1 MTKFNFNKWN
11 TITGWFA
18 FAIALVTYTL
28 TVEPTMSFWDCGEY
42 IATAAKLEV
51 GHPPGAPL
59 YQMIGAFFAMFAMD
73 DKHIALMVNM
83 MSVFS
88 SAFTILFL
96 FWSSS
101 MILRKLISRVS
112 ATELTKSNEIVIL
125 GSSFIGALAY
135 TFSDSFW
142 FNAVEAE
149 VYAMAS
155 LFIALLFWLGLRWE
169 QDMDAP
175 RGNRWLL
182 LISLVVGLSFGV
194 HFMAL
199 LTIPAIGFLYFFKHY
214 KEVSLKNFLIAN
226 IVVVAV
232 LLFIFK
238 LLLPLTMAFF
248 GKTEVFMVNDLGL
261 PFDSGTLFVALLL
274 IVSFYFGLKYTHSKG
289 LVNYNTLLLCILF
302 ILIGFSTWMMLPIR
316 ANANVIINENKP
328 SDAREVLAYYNR
340 EQYGSNPLFYG
351 PQYTEAFAGLDKENP
366 YLDKAPNY
374 ERDYKTGTY
383 VIVNNYKNAEQNSD
397 DNQKTILPRLWSA
410 DNVENYIKFTNPPEF
425 KINPNYAYA
434 EDLPKYGVD
443 PDTLSEED
451 LAKAE
456 QQLRSEIEKTIKEFR
471 QAFAQKEIDDEGYIK
486 FLKSYGDYLIVEKP
500 STVDNL
506 RFMAEFQF
514 GYMYFR
520 YLMWNFVGRQNDIQG
535 RNDSQDGNWLSG
547 IPFIDELHLGSQ
559 QNLPSDVLNNKGRN
573 VYFFLPLLLGLIG
586 IMYHFEKDRKSFYVL
601 LVLFLFLGI
610 ALKIYLNERPFEPRE
625 RDYALVGSFY
635 VFAIWIGFGV
645 YSLYESIQKYINPKI
660 AGPVIIAA
668 SLLAVPVV
676 MASQNWDDHDRSER
690 YTAVA
695 LAKAYLNS
703 CDPNAILFTIGDND
717 TFPLWYAQEIEHIR
731 TDVKIVNTSLFMTDW
746 YIDQMKAKAYK
757 SEPLPISFTHDEY
770 VGDKLDYVA
779 HIQKIDSRWE
789 IKDFIDFIKNP
800 KSTVEMQNGQTI
812 HFFPTNKI
820 RITVDKNSII
830 KNKVVSSKYNDSI
843 VPFIDID
850 IKGSAI
856 YKNRLMMLD
865 IVANNNW
872 KRPIYFSP
880 GAFDDD
886 DYLWMKNYLQ
896 LEGMIYKLVP
906 IVTKVE
912 KDSNPMDMGGIDAD
926 KMYSIVMKWDWGN
939 SDSNSIY
946 HDIETRRNSIS
957 YRSVLSRLMDK
968 LIAEG
973 KTKKAKNIIDLAIT
987 KMPLDKFNYYSM
999 VEPFTKGYY
1008 EVGEKAKAQQL
1019 LEKLITKY
1027 KENLNYYS
1035 GLKVAEQSE
1044 ITVDIITDI
1053 ERYRSL
1059 LEVMKESGDIPF
1071 YNKNK
1076 VIFNTYIKI
1085 FEHFG
1090 RDKE

>member
-1 MTKFNFNKWN
+1 MATFNFNKWN
-11 TITGWFA
+11 TITGWCA
-18 FAIALVTYTL
+18 FAVALMTYTL

-42 IATAAKLEV
+42 IATSAKLQV

-59 YQMIGAFFAMFAMD
+59 YQMMGAFFAIFAMD

-88 SAFTILFL
+88 SAFTILFM

-101 MILRKLISRVS
+101 MILKKIISQYS
-112 ATELTKSNEIVIL
+112 EINKNNAIVIL
-125 GSSFIGALAY
+125 GSSFVGALAF

-142 FNAVEAE
+142 ASAVEAE

-169 QDMDAP
+169 QDMDSP
-175 RGNRWLL
+175 KGNKWLL
-182 LISLVVGLSFGV
+182 VISLVVGLTFGV

-199 LTIPAIGFLYFFKHY
+199 LTIPAIGFLYYFKHY
-214 KEVSLKNFLIAN
+214 KEVTIKNFIIAN

-248 GKTEVFMVNDLGL
+248 GKTEVFMVNELGM
-261 PFDSGTLFVALLL
+261 PFDSGTIFVVL
-274 IVSFYFGLKYTHSKG
+274 ILIAFFYFSLKYTRAKG
-289 LVNYNTLLLCILF
+289 LIKANTLILCILF

-316 ANANVIINENKP
+316 ANANTVINENKP

-351 PQYTEAFAGLDKENP
+351 PQYTEAFAGLDENNP

-374 ERDYKTGTY
+374 ERDYKTGKY
-383 VIVNNYKNAEQNSD
+383 VIVNNFKNAEQNSD
-397 DNQKTILPRLWSA
+397 DNQKTFLPRLWSG
-410 DNVENYIKFTNPPEF
+410 DNIANYISFTNPPEF
-425 KINPNYAYA
+425 RLNPNYPYE
-434 EDLPKYGVD
+434 EDLSKYGVD
-443 PDTLSEED
+443 PEQLSEED
-451 LAKAE
+451 LAQATA
-456 QQLRSEIEKTIKEFR
+456 QLRNEIEKTVVEFR
-471 QAFAQKEIDDEGYIK
+471 KAYAQKQLDTEDYVK
-486 FLKSYGDYLIVEKP
+486 FLRTYSDYLIIEKP
-500 STVDNL
+500 ATIDNL
-506 RFMAEFQF
+506 RFMVEYQF

-535 RNDSQDGNWLSG
+535 KYDYQDGNWLSG
-547 IPFIDELHLGSQ
+547 IPFIDELHLGTQ

-573 VYFFLPLLLGLIG
+573 VYFFLPLILGLIG
-586 IMYHFEKDRKSFYVL
+586 IMYHASRDRKSFYVL
-601 LVLFLFLGI
+601 LVLFLFMGL

-635 VFAIWIGFGV
+635 VFGIWIGFGV
-645 YSLYESIQKYINPKI
+645 YALYESLQKYLAPKI
-660 AGPVIIAA
+660 AGPLIIGT
-668 SLLAVPVV
+668 SLLAVPVL
-676 MASQNWDDHDRSER
+676 MGFQNWDDHDRSGK
-690 YTAVA
+690 YTATA
-695 LAKAYLNS
+695 LAKAYLES

-746 YIDQMKAKAYK
+746 YIDQMKSK
-757 SEPLPISFTHDEY
+757 SYESNPLPISFVHEEY
-770 VGDKLDYVA
+770 VGDKLDYTA
-779 HIQKIDSRWE
+779 HIPKVESRWE

-812 HFFPTNKI
+812 HFYPTNKI
-820 RITVDKNSII
+820 RIPVDKNNII
-830 KNKVVSSKYNDSI
+830 KNKVVAAKYNDSI
-843 VPFIDID
+843 VSYIDID
-850 IKGSAI
+850 IKGNAL

-865 IVANNNW
+865 LIANNNW
-872 KRPIYFSP
+872 KRPVYFSP
-880 GAFDDD
+880 GAFEDE

-906 IVTKVE
+906 IKTKVD
-912 KDSNPMDMGGIDAD
+912 KDINPMDMGGLDAD

-939 SDSNSIY
+939 SRGDIY
-946 HDIETRRNSIS
+946 HDPETRKNSIS

-973 KTKKAKNIIDLAIT
+973 QLDKAKKVIELSLT
-987 KMPLDKFNYYSM
+987 EMPVEKFGYYSM
-999 VEPFTKGYY
+999 VEPFARGYY
-1008 EVGEKAKAQQL
+1008 EVGEKEKAQQL
-1019 LEKLITKY
+1019 LEKLIGKY
-1027 KENLNYYS
+1027 KENLNYYGTLS
-1035 GLKVAEQSE
+1035 SSDQVDLA
-1044 ITVDIITDI
+1044 IDIITDI

-1059 LEVMKESGDIPF
+1059 LTVMKESGDVQF
-1071 YNKNK
+1071 YNKSRPA
-1076 VIFNTYIKI
+1076 FNTYIKM
-1085 FEHFG
+1085 FERFE
-1090 RDKE
+1090 RERE

>member
-1 MTKFNFNKWN
+1 MAAFNFNKWN
-11 TITGWFA
+11 TITGWCA
-18 FAIALVTYTL
+18 FAVALITYTL

-42 IATAAKLEV
+42 IATSAKLQV

-59 YQMIGAFFAMFAMD
+59 YQMIGAFFAIFAID
-73 DKHIALMVNM
+73 EKHIALMVNM

-88 SAFTILFL
+88 SAFTILFM

-101 MILRKLISRVS
+101 MLLKKIISQYTDVN
-112 ATELTKSNEIVIL
+112 KSNSIVIL
-125 GSSFIGALAY
+125 GSSFVGALAF

-142 FNAVEAE
+142 ASAVEAE

-169 QDMDAP
+169 QDMDSP
-175 RGNRWLL
+175 KGNKWLL
-182 LISLVVGLSFGV
+182 VISLVVGLTFGV

-199 LTIPAIGFLYFFKHY
+199 LTIPAIGFLYYFKHY
-214 KEVSLKNFLIAN
+214 KEVTIKNFIIAN
-226 IVVVAV
+226 IVVVAI

-248 GKTEVFMVNDLGL
+248 GKTEVFMVNELGM
-261 PFDSGTLFVALLL
+261 PFDSGTIFVVLLL
-274 IVSFYFGLKYTHSKG
+274 IAFFYFSLKYTRAKG
-289 LVNYNTLLLCILF
+289 LIKFNTLILCVLF

-316 ANANVIINENKP
+316 ANANTVINENKP

-351 PQYTEAFAGLDKENP
+351 PQYTEAFAGLDENNP

-374 ERDYKTGTY
+374 ERDYATGKY
-383 VIVNNYKNAEQNSD
+383 VIVNNFKNAEQNSD
-397 DNQKTILPRLWSA
+397 DNQKTFLPRLWSG
-410 DNVENYIKFTNPPEF
+410 DNIVSYISFTSPPEF
-425 KINPNYAYA
+425 RLNPDYPFE
-434 EDLPKYGVD
+434 EDLAKYGVD
-443 PDTLSEED
+443 PSQLSEED
-451 LAKAE
+451 LIQATA
-456 QQLRSEIEKTIKEFR
+456 QLRSEIEKTVVEFR
-471 QAFAQKEIDDEGYIK
+471 KAYAQKQMDNDDLVK
-486 FLKSYGDYLIVEKP
+486 FLRTYSDYLIIEKP
-500 STVDNL
+500 STADNL
-506 RFMAEFQF
+506 RFMAEYQC

-535 RNDSQDGNWLSG
+535 RYDYQDGNWLSG
-547 IPFIDELHLGSQ
+547 IPFIDELHLGTQ

-573 VYFFLPLLLGLIG
+573 VYFFLPFILGIIG
-586 IMYHFEKDRKSFYVL
+586 IMYHASRDRKSFYVL
-601 LVLFLFLGI
+601 LVLFLFMGL

-645 YSLYESIQKYINPKI
+645 YSLYESAQKYLAPKI
-660 AGPVIIAA
+660 AGPIIIAA
-668 SLLAVPVV
+668 SLLSVPVL
-676 MASQNWDDHDRSER
+676 MAFQNWDDHDRSGK

-695 LAKAYLNS
+695 LAKSYLES

-717 TFPLWYAQEIEHIR
+717 TFPLWYAQEIEQVR

-746 YIDQMKAKAYK
+746 YIDQMKSK
-757 SEPLPISFTHDEY
+757 SYESNPLPISFTHNEY
-770 VGDKLDYVA
+770 VGDKLDYTA
-779 HIQKIDSRWE
+779 HIPKVESRWE

-800 KSTVEMQNGQTI
+800 KSTVELQNGQTI

-820 RITVDKNSII
+820 RIPVDKNTII
-830 KNKVVSSKYNDSI
+830 NNKVVASKYNDSI
-843 VPFIDID
+843 VSYIDID
-850 IKGSAI
+850 IKGNAL

-865 IVANNNW
+865 IIANNNW

-880 GAFDDD
+880 GAFEDE

-906 IVTKVE
+906 IKTNVE
-912 KDSNPMDMGGIDAD
+912 KDTNPMDMGGLDAD

-939 SDSNSIY
+939 SRGDIY
-946 HDIETRRNSIS
+946 HDPETRKNSIS

-973 KTKKAKNIIDLAIT
+973 KLDKAKKVIELSLT
-987 KMPLDKFNYYSM
+987 EMPVEKFGYYSM
-999 VEPFTKGYY
+999 VEPFARGYY
-1008 EVGEKAKAQQL
+1008 EVGEKEKAQQL
-1019 LEKLITKY
+1019 LEKLIGKY
-1027 KENLNYYS
+1027 KENLNYYGTLS
-1035 GLKVAEQSE
+1035 SSDQVDIA
-1044 ITVDIITDI
+1044 IDIITDV

-1059 LEVMKESGDIPF
+1059 LTVMKESGDVQF
-1071 YNKNK
+1071 YNKNRPT
-1076 VIFNTYIKI
+1076 FNTYIKM
-1085 FEHFG
+1085 FERFG
-1090 RDKE
+1090 RDRE

>member
-1 MTKFNFNKWN
+1 MTTFNFNKWN
-11 TITGWFA
+11 TITGWCA
-18 FAIALVTYTL
+18 FLIALIVYTL

-42 IATAAKLEV
+42 IATSAKLQV

-59 YQMIGAFFAMFAMD
+59 YQMIGAFFAMFAID
-73 DKHIALMVNM
+73 NQHIALMVNM

-88 SAFTILFL
+88 SAFTILFM

-101 MILRKLISRVS
+101 MILKKIISTYS
-112 ATELTKSNEIVIL
+112 DINKNNAIVIL
-125 GSSFIGALAY
+125 GSSFVGALSY

-142 FNAVEAE
+142 ASAVEAE

-169 QDMDAP
+169 QDMDSP
-175 RGNRWLL
+175 KGNKWLL
-182 LISLVVGLSFGV
+182 IISLVVGLTFGV

-199 LTIPAIGFLYFFKHY
+199 LTIPAIGFLYYFKHY
-214 KEVSLKNFLIAN
+214 KEVTIKNFIIAN
-226 IVVVAV
+226 IVVVAI

-248 GKTEVFMVNDLGL
+248 GKTEVFMVNELGL
-261 PFDSGTLFVALLL
+261 PFDSGTIFVLLL
-274 IVSFYFGLKYTHSKG
+274 LTAFFFFSLKYTRSKG
-289 LVNYNTLLLCILF
+289 LIKANTLILCVLF

-316 ANANVIINENKP
+316 ANANTVINENKP

-351 PQYTEAFAGLDKENP
+351 PQYTEAFSGLDKDNP

-374 ERDYKTGTY
+374 ERDYKTGKY
-383 VIVNNYKNAEQNSD
+383 VIVNNFKNAEQNSD
-397 DNQKTILPRLWSA
+397 DNQKTFLPRMWSG
-410 DNVENYIKFTNPPEF
+410 DNITSYISFSNPPEF
-425 KINPNYAYA
+425 RLNPEYAY
-434 EDLPKYGVD
+434 EDDLSKYGVD
-443 PDTLSEED
+443 PSQLSEED
-451 LAKAE
+451 LGRATA
-456 QQLRSEIEKTIKEFR
+456 QLRSEIEKTVVEFR
-471 QAFAQKEIDDEGYIK
+471 KAYAQKQLDTDDYVK
-486 FLKSYGDYLIVEKP
+486 FLRTYSDYLIVEKP
-500 STVDNL
+500 TTFDNL
-506 RFMAEFQF
+506 RFMAEYQF

-535 RNDSQDGNWLSG
+535 KYDYQDGNWLSG
-547 IPFIDELHLGSQ
+547 IPFIDELHLGTQ

-573 VYFFLPLLLGLIG
+573 VYFFLPFVLGLIG
-586 IMYHFEKDRKSFYVL
+586 IMYHASRDRKSFYVL
-601 LVLFLFLGI
+601 LVLFLFLGL

-645 YSLYESIQKYINPKI
+645 YSLYESAQKYLSSKI
-660 AGPVIIAA
+660 TGPLVIGA
-668 SLLAVPVV
+668 SLLAVPLL
-676 MASQNWDDHDRSER
+676 MAFQNWDDHDRSGK
-690 YTAVA
+690 YTATA
-695 LAKAYLNS
+695 LAKAYLES

-717 TFPLWYAQEIEHIR
+717 TFPLWYAQEIEHVR

-746 YIDQMKAKAYK
+746 YIDQMKSK
-757 SEPLPISFTHDEY
+757 SYESNPLPISFNHDQY

-779 HIQKIDSRWE
+779 HIPKVESRWE

-800 KSTVEMQNGQTI
+800 KSTVELQNGQTI

-820 RITVDKNSII
+820 RIPVDKNTII
-830 KNKVVSSKYNDSI
+830 QNKVVAAKYNDSI
-843 VPFIDID
+843 VSYIDID
-850 IKGSAI
+850 IKGNAL

-865 IVANNNW
+865 LVANNNW

-880 GAFDDD
+880 GAFEDE

-906 IVTKVE
+906 IKTKTE
-912 KDSNPMDMGGIDAD
+912 KDTNPMDMGGLDAD

-939 SDSNSIY
+939 SKGDIY
-946 HDIETRRNSIS
+946 HDPETRKNSIS
-957 YRSVLSRLMDK
+957 YRSVLSRLMDN

-973 KTKKAKNIIDLAIT
+973 KLDKAKKVIDLSLT
-987 KMPLDKFNYYSM
+987 EMPIEKFGYYSM
-999 VEPFTKGYY
+999 VEPFARGYY

-1019 LEKLITKY
+1019 LKKLIGKY
-1027 KENLNYYS
+1027 HENLNYYGALS
-1035 GLKVAEQSE
+1035 SSDQ
-1044 ITVDIITDI
+1044 VDLAIDIVTDI

-1059 LEVMKESGDIPF
+1059 LTVMKESGDVQL
-1071 YNKNK
+1071 YNQSRPA
-1076 VIFNTYIKI
+1076 FNTYIKM
-1085 FEHFG
+1085 FDRFG
-1090 RDKE
+1090 RERE

>member
-1 MTKFNFNKWN
+1 MATFNFNKWN
-11 TITGWFA
+11 TITGWCA
-18 FAIALVTYTL
+18 FAVALITYTL

-42 IATAAKLEV
+42 IATSAKLQV

-59 YQMIGAFFAMFAMD
+59 YQMIGAFFAIFAID

-88 SAFTILFL
+88 SAFTILFM

-101 MILRKLISRVS
+101 MILKKIVS
-112 ATELTKSNEIVIL
+112 QYSEINKNNSIAIL
-125 GSSFIGALAY
+125 GSSFVGALAF

-142 FNAVEAE
+142 ASAVEAE

-169 QDMDAP
+169 QDMDSP
-175 RGNRWLL
+175 KGNKWLL
-182 LISLVVGLSFGV
+182 VISLVVGLTFGV

-199 LTIPAIGFLYFFKHY
+199 LTIPAIGFLYYFKHY
-214 KEVSLKNFLIAN
+214 KEVTIKNFIIAN

-248 GKTEVFMVNDLGL
+248 GKTEVFMVNELGM
-261 PFDSGTLFVALLL
+261 PFDSGTIFVVL
-274 IVSFYFGLKYTHSKG
+274 ILIAFFYFSLKYTRAKG
-289 LVNYNTLLLCILF
+289 LIKYNTLILCILF

-316 ANANVIINENKP
+316 ANANTVINENKP

-351 PQYTEAFAGLDKENP
+351 PQYTEAFAGLDENNP

-374 ERDYKTGTY
+374 ERDYKTGKY
-383 VIVNNYKNAEQNSD
+383 VIVNNFKNAEQNSD
-397 DNQKTILPRLWSA
+397 DKQKTFLPRLWSG
-410 DNVENYIKFTNPPEF
+410 DNIVSYISFTNPPEF
-425 KINPNYAYA
+425 RLNPDYPYE
-434 EDLPKYGVD
+434 EDLSKYGVD
-443 PDTLSEED
+443 PSQLSEED
-451 LAKAE
+451 LAKATD
-456 QQLRSEIEKTIKEFR
+456 QLRNEIEKTVIEFR
-471 QAFAQKEIDDEGYIK
+471 KAYAQKQLDTEDYVK
-486 FLKSYGDYLIVEKP
+486 FLRTYSDYLIIEKP
-500 STVDNL
+500 ATVDNL
-506 RFMAEFQF
+506 RFMVEYQF

-535 RNDSQDGNWLSG
+535 KYDYQDGNWLSG
-547 IPFIDELHLGSQ
+547 IPFIDELHLGPQ

-573 VYFFLPLLLGLIG
+573 VYFFLPLILGLIG
-586 IMYHFEKDRKSFYVL
+586 IMYHASRDRKSFYVL
-601 LVLFLFLGI
+601 LVLFLFMGI

-635 VFAIWIGFGV
+635 VFGIWIGFGV
-645 YSLYESIQKYINPKI
+645 YSLYESIQKFLAPKI
-660 AGPVIIAA
+660 AGPLIIGA
-668 SLLAVPVV
+668 SLLAVPVL
-676 MASQNWDDHDRSER
+676 MAYQNWDDHDRSDK
-690 YTAVA
+690 YTATA
-695 LAKAYLNS
+695 LAKSYLES

-717 TFPLWYAQEIEHIR
+717 TFPLWYAQEIEHVR

-746 YIDQMKAKAYK
+746 YIDQMKTKTYESNA
-757 SEPLPISFTHDEY
+757 LPISFVHDEY
-770 VGDKLDYVA
+770 VGDKLDYTA
-779 HIQKIDSRWE
+779 HIPKVESRWE

-812 HFFPTNKI
+812 HFYPTNKI
-820 RITVDKNSII
+820 RIPVDKNNII
-830 KNKVVSSKYNDSI
+830 KNKVVAAKYNDSI
-843 VPFIDID
+843 VSYIDID
-850 IKGSAI
+850 IKGNAL

-865 IVANNNW
+865 LIANNNW

-880 GAFDDD
+880 GAFEDE

-906 IVTKVE
+906 IKTKVD
-912 KDSNPMDMGGIDAD
+912 KDTNPMDMGGLDAD

-939 SDSNSIY
+939 SRGDIY
-946 HDIETRRNSIS
+946 HDPETRKNSIS

-973 KTKKAKNIIDLAIT
+973 KLDKAKKVIELSLT
-987 KMPLDKFNYYSM
+987 EMPVEKFGYYSM
-999 VEPFTKGYY
+999 VEPFARGYY
-1008 EVGEKAKAQQL
+1008 EVGEAAKAQQL
-1019 LEKLITKY
+1019 LKKLIGKY
-1027 KENLNYYS
+1027 QENLNYYGTLS
-1035 GLKVAEQSE
+1035 SSDQVDLA
-1044 ITVDIITDI
+1044 IDIITDI

-1059 LEVMKESGDIPF
+1059 LLVMKESGDVQL
-1071 YNKNK
+1071 YNKSRPA
-1076 VIFNTYIKI
+1076 FNTYIKMFDR
-1085 FEHFG
+1085 FE
-1090 RDKE
+1090 RERE